1 MLRTRHS
8 DMNSAAGCGRLPSER
23 GEIGGTIC
31 GAVFGLLLSLA
42 LLGACAVGPQARD
55 GVAGYDFGLPRA
67 DREASPRLQH
77 DLLVAAPAAP
87 AWMDNTG
94 IYYRLAYQDASRP
107 QAYAQSRW
115 VMPPAALLGQS
126 LRASIA
132 RASKAAVFTPADGAR
147 ADYTLRLELEEFS
160 QVFDTAD
167 KSRAVVRLRASL
179 IRNRGV
185 VAQQGFSV
193 ERAAATPNAEGGVR
207 ALIAASDEAGNAL
220 IDWLAANMK
229 R

>member
-1 MLRTRHS
+1 MLRAT
-8 DMNSAAGCGRLPSER
+8 
-23 GEIGGTIC
+23 
-31 GAVFGLLLSLA
+31 LLLSLA
-42 LLGACAVGPQARD
+42 LLAGCATTQSRD
-55 GVAGYDFGLPRA
+55 GTAGYDFGLSRQ
-67 DREASPRLQH
+67 DKEANPRLQQ
-77 DLLVAAPAAP
+77 DLVVAAVTAP
-87 AWMDNTG
+87 AWMDNAG

-107 QAYAQSRW
+107 QAYALSRW
-115 VMPPAALLGQS
+115 VMPPAALLSQR
-126 LRASIA
+126 LRASVA

-160 QVFDTAD
+160 QVFDAAD
-167 KSRAVVRLRASL
+167 KSRAVVQLRASL

-193 ERAAATPNAEGGVR
+193 ERAAATPNAEGGVQ
-207 ALIAASDEAGNAL
+207 ALIAASDAAGNSL